1 MSTVAREILEL
12 NVEEMNLL
20 KTLNLISGKG
30 VVG

>member
-1 MSTVAREILEL
+1 MSIVAREMLEL
-12 NVEEMNLL
+12 NVEEINWL

>member
-1 MSTVAREILEL
+1 LEL
-12 NVEEMNLL
+12 NVEEINWL